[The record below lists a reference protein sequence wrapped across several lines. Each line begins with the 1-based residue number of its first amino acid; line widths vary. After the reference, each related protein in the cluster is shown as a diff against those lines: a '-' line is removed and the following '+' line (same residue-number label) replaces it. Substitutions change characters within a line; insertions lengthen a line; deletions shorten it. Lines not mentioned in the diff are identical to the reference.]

1 MKNKT
6 GCVIIFLVLVIVSC
20 NKKIYKTNGETI
32 YKTGRN
38 LQGEKMLDKTAS
50 RIKIIKSCQGCHGKN
65 GDRMDYISIRFSY
78 LSDPAKFSVPYNDSL
93 FYRFLDKDLN
103 SGGTKADIGVIW
115 KMPDQDKKDL
125 LAYLKTL

>member
-6 GCVIIFLVLVIVSC
+6 GCAIIFLVLVIVSC
-20 NKKIYKTNGETI
+20 TKKIYKTNGETI

-65 GDRMDYISIRFSY
+65 AVNVEHAVRRVNHLIAIKRRQDGNQRQQRRQQQT
-78 LSDPAKFSVPYNDSL
+78 SV
-93 FYRFLDKDLN
+93 
-103 SGGTKADIGVIW
+103 
-115 KMPDQDKKDL
+115 
-125 LAYLKTL
+125 